1 MLEQE
6 KLLRKEKSIVTKQRE
21 RRCFEELCQQKKEDI
36 HTQSRKQAE
45 SRVKLQLMIES
56 VAEKEEI
63 EVTDQDM
70 SQFIFSQAYQSGQK
84 PDQFV
89 KELKKD
95 QNRLRSAQRS
105 VLFDKTLEFL
115 VDESSVQEAGVETPD
130 SPEDS
135 Q

>member
-1 MLEQE
+1 MENVQRGVAQEDLE
-6 KLLRKEKSIVTKQRE
+6 K
-21 RRCFEELCQQKKEDI
+21 KKEDI

-130 SPEDS
+130 SPADS